1 MANAEHGLVE
11 LENFFQREI
20 AQKDLLT
27 RLIDEGTFEKFTSS
41 SPIWALARFIGGES
55 QQDPIGLFWK
65 LYKFDD
71 GSHSHDPVATSSED
85 WDEVLLVTLKRLYE
99 RHKVPYDP
107 DGDSWSET
115 VPPGFVGSSQPTIP
129 EKIRNLTTFLHVAAA
144 RAFTIKRI
152 QGGGIDEEA
161 LECLREVPRT
171 LDRLYTNGLSDL
183 IDQNSSQSFQ
193 LSADAVAA
201 KAFVELG
208 RVSCREGRYADAL
221 HHFTLAAFNASYAA
235 ERYIAEGGD
244 SLQPVGSEKVPMEP
258 SCDIASCILEDGLDT
273 TSAGE
278 ITSIFMRL
286 KAHGQ
291 ASDWAQVAQDC
302 NTLLVESDYAFG
314 AQLDSYVRAVGDET
328 EYITEWVLVE
338 PDLVR
343 DEKGET
349 LSWREF
355 WHAAKAWASAQLSPN
370 EYKKLREED
379 EKSASQRRL
388 KCYFFVNCWDEL
400 PQRAKDRLVVADTIW
415 NAPERMAWEAVLSEL
430 RIAAEDLFDKYV
442 FQPLNDKGV
451 DINLELLGIMNEAKA
466 STEHSQL
473 FFFSKMCRC
482 RGFEN
487 LLNRWK
493 VKQGDVKWLTAE
505 LPTMFDRLR
514 QARNSAEHGD
524 GDSWYRE
531 DVRPFFHAFLGV
543 GQQGVLPELARVGR
557 ILKKG

>member
-41 SPIWALARFIGGES
+41 SPIWALIRFMGGEF

-107 DGDSWSET
+107 DGDGRPET
-115 VPPGFVGSSQPTIP
+115 DPLDSVSSPQPKIP
-129 EKIRNLTTFLHVAAA
+129 EKIRDLTTFLHIAAA
-144 RAFTIKRI
+144 RAFAIKRI

-161 LECLREVPRT
+161 LDCLREVPRT
-171 LDRLYTNGLSDL
+171 LDRLYANGLSDL
-183 IDQNSSQSFQ
+183 IDQNPTQSFQ

-201 KAFVELG
+201 KVFVELG
-208 RVSCREGRYADAL
+208 RISCREGRYADGL
-221 HHFTLAAFNASYAA
+221 HHFALAAFNASYAA

-244 SLQPVGSEKVPMEP
+244 SLQPIGSEKAPMEP
-258 SCDIASCILEDGLDT
+258 SCDITSYILEDGLDT
-273 TSAGE
+273 TTGSE
-278 ITSIFMRL
+278 IPSTFLRL
-286 KAHGQ
+286 KAQGQ

-314 AQLDSYVRAVGDET
+314 AQSDSYLKTVGDDT
-328 EYITEWVLVE
+328 EYITEWVPTE
-338 PDLVR
+338 PELVR
-343 DEKGET
+343 DEEGET

-370 EYKKLREED
+370 EYRKLREED
-379 EKSASQRRL
+379 EKSASQHRL
-388 KCYFFVNCWDEL
+388 KNYFFINFWDDL

-415 NAPERMAWEAVLSEL
+415 NAPERMAWEAILSEL
-430 RIAAEDLFDKYV
+430 RIVAEDLFDKYV
-442 FQPLNDKGV
+442 FQPLNERGV

-466 STEHSQL
+466 STEHAQL
-473 FFFSKMCRC
+473 FFFSKICRC
-482 RGFEN
+482 RGFAN

-493 VKQGDVKWLTAE
+493 VNQGDVEWLTAE
-505 LPTMFDRLR
+505 LPTKFDWLR

-531 DVRPFFHAFLGV
+531 EVRPFFHAFLGI

-557 ILKKG
+557 ILQKG